1 VTPEGAAAAFRT
13 RLWEFIRRYHRHE
26 VEYDATLPD
35 EPSLFVGNHG
45 FGGVFD
51 LNVISL
57 SRAIHT
63 EVSRPITYLV
73 HQIAWTTG
81 MGWFVEPFGCKPA
94 SAENAATA
102 FASGHHVV
110 VFPGGDVDAGKSFT
124 RRNRVIFGGRSGFA
138 RLAIEHGVPIIPVV
152 TAGAGESL
160 LVLSDGQP
168 LAKALGL
175 PASLRI
181 KALPVSL
188 SIPWGLNVGLVGM
201 VPYFP
206 LPSKLRT
213 VVMEPLWAED
223 DEEPTD
229 FAKRVE
235 SAMQERL
242 DALVANRTW
251 LIG

>member
-1 VTPEGAAAAFRT
+1 MTPEAAAEGFRS
-13 RLWEFIRRYHRHE
+13 RLWEFIRRYHRHQ
-26 VEYDATLPD
+26 VVYDASIPD
-35 EPSLFVGNHG
+35 GPALFVGNHG

-57 SRAIHT
+57 SRAIHDKVT
-63 EVSRPITYLV
+63 RPITYLV
-73 HQIAWTTG
+73 HQIAWTTK

-94 SAENAATA
+94 SAENAAAA
-102 FASGHHVV
+102 FAAGHHVV
-110 VFPGGDVDAGKSFT
+110 VFPGGDVEAGKDFAH
-124 RRNRVIFGGRSGFA
+124 RNQIIFGGRSGFA
-138 RLAIEHGVPIIPVV
+138 RLAIEHGVPIVPVV

-160 LVLSDGQP
+160 LVLTDGQP

-175 PASLRI
+175 PRSLRI

-201 VPYFP
+201 VPYLP
-206 LPSKLRT
+206 LPSKLHT
-213 VVMEPLWAED
+213 AVMEPMWPARG
-223 DEEPTD
+223 EEPTD
-229 FAKRVE
+229 FATRVE

-242 DALVANRTW
+242 DALVAGRTW